1 MSVDVTFLR
10 DTENG
15 GAADQPLQ
23 VAQQL
28 AAFVSAAQTSL
39 HMAIYDFRLRESGA
53 LFLIVMGAIK
63 ERAQAGVDVKIAFDM
78 GKPGA
83 AAAGGDP
90 APEGTGDEL
99 RRVFAG
105 TPVQVKAV
113 TDMHPEHGDPRLMHN
128 KYIIRDGASESAA
141 VWTGSANWTDDTWTF
156 QENNLLRVSSPE
168 LARYYE
174 TDFQE
179 LFDTGN
185 IDSTGANDRGTVT
198 LEDGTR
204 IDVAFSPGEGN
215 TIDQEAAQLIATARR
230 RIKVASMLI
239 SSRHILYALRDGIQH
254 QQAPEINGIYDLTQ
268 MQQTIHNWRNIPH
281 NAPLVDVFHEVVAGF
296 AAKVSIPYSP
306 GGKHNF
312 MHSKVV
318 VCDDSVFMGSF
329 NLSHSATMN
338 AENALVIHNAAIAD
352 QYSAYIDE
360 LIAQYKR
367 E

>member
-113 TDMHPEHGDPRLMHN
+113 TDMHPN
-128 KYIIRDGASESAA
+128 TA
-141 VWTGSANWTDDTWTF
+141 
-156 QENNLLRVSSPE
+156 
-168 LARYYE
+168 
-174 TDFQE
+174 
-179 LFDTGN
+179 
-185 IDSTGANDRGTVT
+185 
-198 LEDGTR
+198 TR
-204 IDVAFSPGEGN
+204 A
-215 TIDQEAAQLIATARR
+215 
-230 RIKVASMLI
+230 
-239 SSRHILYALRDGIQH
+239 
-254 QQAPEINGIYDLTQ
+254 
-268 MQQTIHNWRNIPH
+268 
-281 NAPLVDVFHEVVAGF
+281 
-296 AAKVSIPYSP
+296 
-306 GGKHNF
+306 
-312 MHSKVV
+312 
-318 VCDDSVFMGSF
+318 
-329 NLSHSATMN
+329 
-338 AENALVIHNAAIAD
+338 
-352 QYSAYIDE
+352 
-360 LIAQYKR
+360 
-367 E
+367 

>member
-1 MSVDVTFLR
+1 
-10 DTENG
+10 
-15 GAADQPLQ
+15 
-23 VAQQL
+23 
-28 AAFVSAAQTSL
+28 
-39 HMAIYDFRLRESGA
+39 
-53 LFLIVMGAIK
+53 
-63 ERAQAGVDVKIAFDM
+63 
-78 GKPGA
+78 
-83 AAAGGDP
+83 
-90 APEGTGDEL
+90 
-99 RRVFAG
+99 
-105 TPVQVKAV
+105 
-113 TDMHPEHGDPRLMHN
+113 MHN

-239 SSRHILYALRDGIQH
+239 SSRHILYALRDAIQH

>member
-1 MSVDVTFLR
+1 MSIDVTFLR

-15 GAADQPLQ
+15 GDVSQPLKI
-23 VAQQL
+23 AQQL
-28 AAFVSAAQTSL
+28 AAFISAAQTSL
-39 HMAIYDFRLRESGA
+39 HMAIYDFRIHEDGPLYPV
-53 LFLIVMGAIK
+53 VMGAIK
-63 ERAQAGVDVKIAFDM
+63 ERAQAGVEVKIAFDM

-83 AAAGGDP
+83 EAAGADL

-99 RRVFAG
+99 AHTFQG
-105 TPVQVKAV
+105 TSVQIKAV
-113 TDMHPEHGDPRLMHN
+113 TDLNPEHGDPRLMHN
-128 KYIIRDGASESAA
+128 KYIIRDGQLPSAA

-156 QENNLLRVSSPE
+156 QENNLLQVPSQE
-168 LARYYE
+168 LAKYYE

-185 IDSTGANDRGTVT
+185 IDSTGENDRGTVT
-198 LEDGTR
+198 LDDGTR

-215 TIDQEAAQLIATARR
+215 TIDQEVAQLIASARQ
-230 RIKVASMLI
+230 RIRVASMLI
-239 SSRHILYALRDGIQH
+239 SSRHILYALQNAIRR
-254 QQAPEINGIYDLTQ
+254 QQVPDIHGIYDSTQ
-268 MQQTIHNWRNIPH
+268 MQQTILNWQDVPH
-281 NAPLVDVFHEVVAGF
+281 NLPLVDIFQEVVAGF

-338 AENALVIHNAAIAD
+338 AENALVIHNAGIAD
-352 QYSAYIDE
+352 QYVAYIDL
-360 LIAQYKR
+360 LIAQYKK
-367 E
+367 